1 MDKIIIL
8 DFGGQYCHYIS
19 GLCIRKCRN
28 GYWSFTCCR
37 GAAATDQLWRY
48 IHGDLAGRLRYPDVH
63 THSSEDDVTVKKY
76 ITATLLSLIMT
87 PAFANSE
94 LPELDKFIDEMVEE
108 HAFDRAELET
118 LFAQVE
124 VKDSI
129 LKAISRPAEKSKPWY
144 EYREI
149 FLDQARIN
157 AGVAYWK
164 KHADTL
170 KRAEKELGVP
180 AEIILAILGVET
192 RFGGNMGS
200 FRVVDALST
209 LAFRYPPRSPF
220 FRSELKNFLILT
232 REEEMSQLEP
242 VGSYAGAMGL
252 GQFMP
257 SSFREYAVDFDNDGH
272 RDIWNNPTDAIGSI
286 ANYLRRHGW
295 QPGESI
301 VHATEYEGND
311 LPQDLIDRG
320 LKPTVTREELRKSG
334 LSTDKLPEGEDA
346 ITVFSLTQPDG
357 EELWLGRQNFYAIT
371 RYNHSRMYA
380 MAVIQL
386 SEAIRDGY
394 ESAK

>member
-1 MDKIIIL
+1 
-8 DFGGQYCHYIS
+8 
-19 GLCIRKCRN
+19 
-28 GYWSFTCCR
+28 
-37 GAAATDQLWRY
+37 
-48 IHGDLAGRLRYPDVH
+48 
-63 THSSEDDVTVKKY
+63 VKKR
-76 ITATLLSLIMT
+76 IAVTLFSLMLA
-87 PAFANSE
+87 PAYANPE
-94 LPELDKFIDEMVEE
+94 LPELDKFIDEMVHE
-108 HAFDRAELET
+108 HDFDRSELER

-129 LKAISRPAEKSKPWY
+129 LAAISRPAEKSKPWY
-144 EYREI
+144 EYRQI

-157 AGVAYWK
+157 AGIAYWK
-164 KHADTL
+164 KHEKVLA
-170 KRAEKELGVP
+170 RAEKELGVP

-257 SSFREYAVDFDNDGH
+257 SSYREYAVDFDGDGH
-272 RDIWNNPTDAIGSI
+272 RDIWKNPDDAIGSI

-295 QPGESI
+295 QPGQSI
-301 VHATEYEGND
+301 VHPTEYAGND

-334 LSTDKLPEGEDA
+334 LSTAQLPDGEDD

-380 MAVIQL
+380 MAVVQL
-386 SEAIRDGY
+386 SQAIRDGY
-394 ESAK
+394 ESSK

>member
-1 MDKIIIL
+1 M
-8 DFGGQYCHYIS
+8 
-19 GLCIRKCRN
+19 
-28 GYWSFTCCR
+28 
-37 GAAATDQLWRY
+37 
-48 IHGDLAGRLRYPDVH
+48 
-63 THSSEDDVTVKKY
+63 KKH
-76 ITATLLSLIMT
+76 IVATLMGLMLT
-87 PAFANSE
+87 PAYANPE
-94 LPELDKFIDEMVEE
+94 LPDLDKFIDEMVQE
-108 HAFDRAELET
+108 HDFNRAELEA
-118 LFAQVE
+118 LFDQVE

-164 KHADTL
+164 KHEAALT
-170 KRAEKELGVP
+170 RAEEELGVP

-257 SSFREYAVDFDNDGH
+257 SSFREYAVDFDGDGH
-272 RDIWNNPTDAIGSI
+272 RDIWKNPTDAIGSI

-295 QPGESI
+295 QPGQTI
-301 VHATEYEGND
+301 VHATQYQGND
-311 LPQDLIDRG
+311 LPQDLVDRG
-320 LKPTVTREELRKSG
+320 LKPSITREELRKSG
-334 LSTDKLPEGEDA
+334 LSTADLPEGDDD
-346 ITVFSLTQPDG
+346 ITVFSLTQPGG

-380 MAVIQL
+380 MAVVQL
-386 SEAIRDGY
+386 SEEIRNTY
-394 ESAK
+394 ESSK

>member
-1 MDKIIIL
+1 M
-8 DFGGQYCHYIS
+8 
-19 GLCIRKCRN
+19 
-28 GYWSFTCCR
+28 
-37 GAAATDQLWRY
+37 
-48 IHGDLAGRLRYPDVH
+48 
-63 THSSEDDVTVKKY
+63 KKH
-76 ITATLLSLIMT
+76 IAATLLSLALT
-87 PAFANSE
+87 PAYANPE
-94 LPELDKFIDEMVEE
+94 LPDLDIFINEMVQE
-108 HAFDRAELET
+108 HDFDRAELET

-129 LKAISRPAEKSKPWY
+129 LKAISRPAERSKPWY
-144 EYREI
+144 EYRQI

-157 AGVAYWK
+157 AGIAYWK
-164 KHADTL
+164 KHEKAL
-170 KRAEKELGVP
+170 ARAEAELGVP

-257 SSFREYAVDFDNDGH
+257 SSFREYAVDFDGDGH
-272 RDIWNNPTDAIGSI
+272 RDIWTNPTDAIGSI

-295 QPGESI
+295 QPGETM
-301 VHATEYEGND
+301 VHPTQYQGSD

-320 LKPTVTREELRKSG
+320 LKPSVTREELRKSG
-334 LSTDKLPEGEDA
+334 LSTAHLPEGDDA

-394 ESAK
+394 ESSK

>member
-1 MDKIIIL
+1 M
-8 DFGGQYCHYIS
+8 
-19 GLCIRKCRN
+19 
-28 GYWSFTCCR
+28 
-37 GAAATDQLWRY
+37 
-48 IHGDLAGRLRYPDVH
+48 
-63 THSSEDDVTVKKY
+63 KKY

-94 LPELDKFIDEMVEE
+94 LPELDEFIDEMVEE

-232 REEEMSQLEP
+232 REEEMSQLET

-311 LPQDLIDRG
+311 LPLDLIDRG

>member
-1 MDKIIIL
+1 MKKRI
-8 DFGGQYCHYIS
+8 
-19 GLCIRKCRN
+19 
-28 GYWSFTCCR
+28 
-37 GAAATDQLWRY
+37 A
-48 IHGDLAGRLRYPDVH
+48 
-63 THSSEDDVTVKKY
+63 VTM
-76 ITATLLSLIMT
+76 LSLMLS
-87 PAFANSE
+87 PAYANPD
-94 LPELDKFIDEMVEE
+94 LPDLDKFIDEMVQD
-108 HAFDRAELET
+108 HAFNRTELET

-129 LKAISRPAEKSKPWY
+129 LKAISKPAEKSKPWY

-164 KHADTL
+164 KHAEALT
-170 KRAEKELGVP
+170 KAEKELGVP

-242 VGSYAGAMGL
+242 IGSYAGAMGL

-295 QPGESI
+295 QPGQTT

-320 LKPTVTREELRKSG
+320 LKPSVTREELRKSG
-334 LSTDKLPEGEDA
+334 LSTDQLPAGDDV
-346 ITVFSLTQPDG
+346 ITVFSLTQPGG

-394 ESAK
+394 ESTK

>member
-1 MDKIIIL
+1 
-8 DFGGQYCHYIS
+8 
-19 GLCIRKCRN
+19 
-28 GYWSFTCCR
+28 
-37 GAAATDQLWRY
+37 
-48 IHGDLAGRLRYPDVH
+48 
-63 THSSEDDVTVKKY
+63 VKKY
-76 ITATLLSLIMT
+76 ITIMLSSLIVM

-94 LPELDKFIDEMVEE
+94 LPELDTFIDEMVTE
-108 HAFDRAELET
+108 HAFDRAELKA

-170 KRAEKELGVP
+170 ERAEKELGVP

-200 FRVVDALST
+200 FRVIDALST

-295 QPGESI
+295 QPDQSI
-301 VHATEYEGND
+301 VHRTEYAGND
-311 LPQDLIDRG
+311 LPEDLIDRG

-334 LSTDKLPEGEDA
+334 LSTDQLPVGEDA

-394 ESAK
+394 ESVK

>member
-1 MDKIIIL
+1 M
-8 DFGGQYCHYIS
+8 
-19 GLCIRKCRN
+19 
-28 GYWSFTCCR
+28 
-37 GAAATDQLWRY
+37 
-48 IHGDLAGRLRYPDVH
+48 
-63 THSSEDDVTVKKY
+63 KKY
-76 ITATLLSLIMT
+76 IAGTLLGLMLT
-87 PAFANSE
+87 PVYADPA
-94 LPELDKFIDEMVEE
+94 LPGLESFIDEMVQE
-108 HAFDRAELET
+108 HAFNQAELET
-118 LFAQVE
+118 LFTQIE

-129 LKAISRPAEKSKPWY
+129 LNAISKPAERSKPWY

-157 AGVAYWK
+157 AGTVYWK
-164 KHADTL
+164 KHAEAL
-170 KRAEKELGVP
+170 AKAETELGVP

-200 FRVVDALST
+200 YRVVDALST

-232 REEEMSQLEP
+232 REEDMSQLEP

-257 SSFREYAVDFDNDGH
+257 SSFREYAVDFDGDGH
-272 RDIWNNPTDAIGSI
+272 RDIWKNPTDAIGSI

-295 QPGESI
+295 QPNQTI
-301 VHATEYEGND
+301 VHATQYEGND
-311 LPQDLIDRG
+311 FPQDLIDRG

-334 LSTDKLPEGEDA
+334 LSTAHLPEADDV

-394 ESAK
+394 ESSK

>member
-1 MDKIIIL
+1 M
-8 DFGGQYCHYIS
+8 
-19 GLCIRKCRN
+19 
-28 GYWSFTCCR
+28 
-37 GAAATDQLWRY
+37 
-48 IHGDLAGRLRYPDVH
+48 
-63 THSSEDDVTVKKY
+63 KKY

-394 ESAK
+394 ESVK

>member
-1 MDKIIIL
+1 M
-8 DFGGQYCHYIS
+8 
-19 GLCIRKCRN
+19 
-28 GYWSFTCCR
+28 
-37 GAAATDQLWRY
+37 
-48 IHGDLAGRLRYPDVH
+48 
-63 THSSEDDVTVKKY
+63 KKY
-76 ITATLLSLIMT
+76 ITATLLGLIMT

-257 SSFREYAVDFDNDGH
+257 SSFREYACRF
-272 RDIWNNPTDAIGSI
+272 
-286 ANYLRRHGW
+286 
-295 QPGESI
+295 
-301 VHATEYEGND
+301 
-311 LPQDLIDRG
+311 
-320 LKPTVTREELRKSG
+320 
-334 LSTDKLPEGEDA
+334 
-346 ITVFSLTQPDG
+346 
-357 EELWLGRQNFYAIT
+357 
-371 RYNHSRMYA
+371 
-380 MAVIQL
+380 
-386 SEAIRDGY
+386 
-394 ESAK
+394 

>member
-1 MDKIIIL
+1 M
-8 DFGGQYCHYIS
+8 
-19 GLCIRKCRN
+19 
-28 GYWSFTCCR
+28 
-37 GAAATDQLWRY
+37 
-48 IHGDLAGRLRYPDVH
+48 
-63 THSSEDDVTVKKY
+63 KKH
-76 ITATLLSLIMT
+76 IAATLLSLALT
-87 PAFANSE
+87 PAYANPE
-94 LPELDKFIDEMVEE
+94 LPDLDIFINEMVQE
-108 HAFDRAELET
+108 HDFDRAELET

-129 LKAISRPAEKSKPWY
+129 LKAISKPAERSKPWY
-144 EYREI
+144 EYRQI

-157 AGVAYWK
+157 AGIAYWK
-164 KHADTL
+164 KHEKAL
-170 KRAEKELGVP
+170 VRAEAELGVP

-257 SSFREYAVDFDNDGH
+257 SSFREYAVDFDGDGH
-272 RDIWNNPTDAIGSI
+272 RDIWTNPTDAIGSI

-295 QPGESI
+295 QPGETM
-301 VHATEYEGND
+301 VHPTQYQGSD

-320 LKPTVTREELRKSG
+320 LKPSVTREELRKSG
-334 LSTDKLPEGEDA
+334 LSTAHLPEGDDA

-386 SEAIRDGY
+386 SQAIRDGY
-394 ESAK
+394 ESSK

>member
-1 MDKIIIL
+1 M
-8 DFGGQYCHYIS
+8 
-19 GLCIRKCRN
+19 
-28 GYWSFTCCR
+28 
-37 GAAATDQLWRY
+37 
-48 IHGDLAGRLRYPDVH
+48 
-63 THSSEDDVTVKKY
+63 KKH
-76 ITATLLSLIMT
+76 IVATLIGLMLT
-87 PAFANSE
+87 PAYANPE
-94 LPELDKFIDEMVEE
+94 LPELDKFIDEMVQE
-108 HAFDRAELET
+108 HDFNRAELEA
-118 LFAQVE
+118 LFDQVE

-149 FLDQARIN
+149 FLDQALIN

-164 KHADTL
+164 KHAAAL
-170 KRAEKELGVP
+170 ERAENELGVP

-257 SSFREYAVDFDNDGH
+257 SSFREYAVDFDGDGH
-272 RDIWNNPTDAIGSI
+272 RDIWKNPTDAIGSI

-295 QPGESI
+295 QPGQTI
-301 VHATEYEGND
+301 VHATQYQGND
-311 LPQDLIDRG
+311 LPQDLVDRG
-320 LKPTVTREELRKSG
+320 LKPSITREELRKSG
-334 LSTDKLPEGEDA
+334 LSTADLPEGDDA
-346 ITVFSLTQPDG
+346 ITVFSLTQPGG

-380 MAVIQL
+380 MAVVQL
-386 SEAIRDGY
+386 SEEIRNTY
-394 ESAK
+394 ESSK

>member
-1 MDKIIIL
+1 MKKRIAVTL
-8 DFGGQYCHYIS
+8 FS
-19 GLCIRKCRN
+19 LM
-28 GYWSFTCCR
+28 
-37 GAAATDQLWRY
+37 
-48 IHGDLAGRLRYPDVH
+48 LA
-63 THSSEDDVTVKKY
+63 
-76 ITATLLSLIMT
+76 
-87 PAFANSE
+87 PAYANPE
-94 LPELDKFIDEMVEE
+94 LPELDKFIDEMVHE
-108 HAFDRAELET
+108 HDFDRSELER

-129 LKAISRPAEKSKPWY
+129 LAAISRPAEKSKPWY
-144 EYREI
+144 EYRQI

-157 AGVAYWK
+157 AGIAYWK
-164 KHADTL
+164 KHEKVLA
-170 KRAEKELGVP
+170 RAEKELGVP

-257 SSFREYAVDFDNDGH
+257 SSYREYAVDFDGDGH
-272 RDIWNNPTDAIGSI
+272 RDIWKNPDDAIGSI

-295 QPGESI
+295 QPGQSI
-301 VHATEYEGND
+301 VHPTEYAGND

-334 LSTDKLPEGEDA
+334 LSTAQLPDGEDE

-380 MAVIQL
+380 MAVVQL
-386 SEAIRDGY
+386 SQAIRDGY
-394 ESAK
+394 ESSK